1 MGGFH
6 VVDSM
11 LNSSVPRKSNGIFYY
26 LPSAVTQCGHL
37 IFCVRSRLPRTSTL
51 SWITRRGGR
60 YGTCLNPVLMMAECW
75 KLIWNG
81 GLPKL
86 CARFVG
92 VTLRDL
98 HTGTPL
104 FECTGYYLSIVQ
116 HSDVKPHN
124 FVLTSSFHLRL
135 IDFGSAAPLSPPEPD
150 GSQNIPQ
157 RHSLVPCGTCDYIS
171 PEILQAHED
180 ALLALELSGQSPA
193 SPGSEPPAS
202 TCGLET
208 DWWSLGV
215 MLYEL
220 VYGVAPFFANDIR
233 TTYLRIMNHE
243 VCSLP
248 FIIIVM
254 ILDTTRLACG
264 STSPSKFQ
272 NTVETCYNGKRLSWI
287 SR

>member
-1 MGGFH
+1 M
-6 VVDSM
+6 
-11 LNSSVPRKSNGIFYY
+11 
-26 LPSAVTQCGHL
+26 
-37 IFCVRSRLPRTSTL
+37 
-51 SWITRRGGR
+51 
-60 YGTCLNPVLMMAECW
+60 NPVLMVAECW

-86 CARFVG
+86 CARFIG

-98 HTGTPL
+98 HTGRPL
-104 FECTGYYLSIVQ
+104 FECAGYYLNHIQ

-135 IDFGSAAPLSPPEPD
+135 IDFGSAAPLSPPELD

-180 ALLALELSGQSPA
+180 ALLALELSAQSPA
-193 SPGSEPPAS
+193 SPGSNPPAS

-220 VYGVAPFFANDIR
+220 VYGATPFFANDIR

-248 FIIIVM
+248 FITM
-254 ILDTTRLACG
+254 AMTSSTTRLACG
-264 STSPSKFQ
+264 STSPSLFP
-272 NTVETCYNGKRLSWI
+272 NPIEICYNGKCLSWI
-287 SR
+287 SK